1 MPRPDGSGVRGTGG
15 QAVAETVVL
24 VHGAWQGSWVW
35 TRFVPWLQAAGLRA
49 VAVDLPGNGADGTPP
64 ETASLDRYV
73 AHVGAIVAAQ
83 PGPVALVG
91 HSGGGVVATAVA
103 ERYRERV
110 ERVAYVAGMMLPPGM
125 GFGDVL
131 ADMKA
136 AENGLLGIGPHLV
149 WSHDR
154 RVSTVPVEAAADIFL
169 NDVPRDEAL
178 RLARG
183 LTPQGEAGR
192 AIATAWTPQRFG
204 TLPRLYVECA
214 HDRSVLLPVQRRMQA
229 LVPGAARVT
238 LDADHAP
245 HVSQPRRLAEVLI
258 PFLKG

>member
-1 MPRPDGSGVRGTGG
+1 MAG
-15 QAVAETVVL
+15 TVVL
-24 VHGAWQGSWVW
+24 IHGAWQGSWVW
-35 TRFVPWLQAAGLRA
+35 TRLAPRLEAAGLAA

-83 PGPVALVG
+83 SGPVALVG

-103 ERYRERV
+103 ERFCERV

-131 ADMKA
+131 NDMKA
-136 AENGLLGIGPHLV
+136 AEKGLLGIGPHLV
-149 WSHDR
+149 WSPDG
-154 RVSTVPVEAAADIFL
+154 RVSSVPVEAAADVFL
-169 NDVPRDEAL
+169 NELPRDEAL
-178 RLARG
+178 RLAKG
-183 LTPQGEAGR
+183 LTPQGEGGR
-192 AIATAWTPQRFG
+192 AISTAWTPQRFG
-204 TLPRLYVECA
+204 TLPRLYVECV
-214 HDRSVLLPVQRRMQA
+214 HDRSVLLPVQRRMQD

-245 HVSQPRRLAEVLI
+245 HVSHPRRLADALV

>member
-1 MPRPDGSGVRGTGG
+1 MAGT
-15 QAVAETVVL
+15 VIL
-24 VHGAWQGSWVW
+24 IHGAWQGSWVW
-35 TRFVPWLQAAGLRA
+35 ARLAPRLEAAGLHA
-49 VAVDLPGNGADGTPP
+49 IAVDLPGNGADGTPP
-64 ETASLDRYV
+64 QTASLEGYV
-73 AHVGAIVAAQ
+73 AHLGTVIAAQ

-103 ERYRERV
+103 ERFCERV
-110 ERVAYVAGMMLPPGM
+110 ERVAYVAGMMLPPGI

-131 ADMKA
+131 NQMRA

-149 WSHDR
+149 WSQDG
-154 RVSTVPVEAAADIFL
+154 RVSSVPVEAAADIFL

-178 RLARG
+178 RLARS

-192 AIATAWTPQRFG
+192 AIATDWTPQRFG
-204 TLPRLYVECA
+204 TLPRLYVECT
-214 HDRSVLLPVQRRMQA
+214 HDRSVLLQVQRRMQT
-229 LVPGAARVT
+229 LVPGATRIP

-245 HVSQPRRLAEVLI
+245 HVSQPKRLAEVLV